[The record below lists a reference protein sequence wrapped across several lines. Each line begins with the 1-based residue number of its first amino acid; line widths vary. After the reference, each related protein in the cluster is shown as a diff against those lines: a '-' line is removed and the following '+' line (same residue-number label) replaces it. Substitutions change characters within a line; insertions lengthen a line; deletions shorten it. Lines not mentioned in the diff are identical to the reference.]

1 LIGSGNFV
9 QQKKAAQSE
18 EHDSALAD
26 AHVLRDLMHVSAK
39 KHGTH
44 QLGEVP
50 WKAEITGGM
59 AGCED
64 VLTQFASP
72 AQSSRSSGE
81 QITPAISF
89 VNERRLT
96 ETKIAHK

>member
-1 LIGSGNFV
+1 MIGSGNFV

-89 VNERRLT
+89 VTN
-96 ETKIAHK
+96 AV

>member
-44 QLGEVP
+44 QLREVP

-64 VLTQFASP
+64 VLTQFPSP
-72 AQSSRSSGE
+72 HSHRGAQESKSPL
-81 QITPAISF
+81 QFP
-89 VNERRLT
+89 L
-96 ETKIAHK
+96 